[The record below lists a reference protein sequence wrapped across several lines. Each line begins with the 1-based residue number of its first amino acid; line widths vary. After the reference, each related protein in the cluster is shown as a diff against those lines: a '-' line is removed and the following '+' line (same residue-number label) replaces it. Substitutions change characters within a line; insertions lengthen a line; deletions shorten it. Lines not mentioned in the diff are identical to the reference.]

1 MGPVRFTRRFARGQG
16 LCTLENADDAKDA
29 RSRPRRTVRARV
41 AIAMLAMWSP
51 LAWAA
56 DLQLTNLSDDGSD
69 PTPAGS
75 VVTYSI
81 TLENTAADTAS
92 DVRSVFDL
100 PAGSAA
106 VNLPAFCTVDA
117 GDATRVVCAHGNL
130 LGTLGGGAPVA
141 FQLQISTA
149 GMPVSPIS
157 IAGAVGSGA
166 APAASVKVPAMGAPF
181 ISDTNVSN
189 NKETQTTTLTS
200 AGDLQLTKTAN
211 ADPVVAGS
219 LITYTLSVRNNGP
232 SASSGFT
239 VVDTLPSGATFVG
252 PASGSGWTFN
262 NANGTYTGSL
272 AAGATATY
280 QFTARVTAAGGTI
293 VNSAVVNA
301 GATPDPIIANNTDD
315 VGATVLAGADME
327 ITKSASPMPATGG
340 QPITFTLNARNR
352 GPSAAANVSFTDTMP
367 AGFLIT
373 GGSTA
378 AGWTCT
384 TTADQTARTCT
395 HAGSYAAGSNDTFTI
410 EATVP
415 SSGQGSSGNQ
425 TNTATIT
432 SSTAD
437 PTPANNTGSVTFTVL
452 ADGADLELAG
462 KTKSPGVVATW
473 SGSGDDTDSR
483 MTSTIRVRNRGPRP
497 ATGQVEVADTLA
509 AGEEFVSFSSSAWTC
524 AAQSP
529 YAPPPARQVVVCSLN
544 AGSLPLAVA
553 NGSGNPLAPD
563 LVLVTRARAAGDL
576 VNNACTGGSGGSAEP
591 LTGNGI
597 DVDGNTANDC
607 TGAGVRTTTQRADL
621 RIAKQTNAAGDADN
635 TLPLGY
641 TGVDFT
647 LTIANDGPSGTAGVV
662 VNDQIPGFISGR
674 TSATVDAPAGWT
686 CNVGGNG
693 SVQCRSNNT
702 VLASGASAVLTVRVT
717 GPLNDSAGQ
726 GATSCAGTTLSGIR
740 CGAAGVGV
748 DAAIAGSVGEINTT
762 NNSASDWVRVP
773 RMANVRTR
781 SKTITSGAVGREGVN
796 SVYRIDYDNQGPSS
810 AAGVVFRDVFTLP
823 ANDAGF
829 VMISA
834 NRTTGGSGSTAC
846 AISASPEVAVTAAA
860 GGNSYATPGASGTVT
875 VTCPQLA
882 TMGNGVN
889 ESLTVT
895 IRPNNQPGGSASRR
909 FDNVGDFTFTGA
921 STGTDGNGEFD
932 YNSVD
937 TAADDEK
944 TASLTFQANAVDLIT
959 NKVDTGFSGGV
970 DPLGYDQTNPP
981 GNVIAYRVT
990 VTNQG
995 PSVANNVRVRDTMTP
1010 IAGRTVTF
1018 LGTSLTPGGALEGT
1032 PRCTVASGSNPTV
1045 GAPLELDCQMP
1056 GVGFG
1061 TNVNGVVGVNQTST
1075 VYLRYRYDT
1084 APGATGDT
1092 ISNVAVASSDEV
1104 DTQPGNNSEGENT
1117 SIRSRA
1123 DVGVSKTMVLGADAD
1138 PGVPLPASVATVSI
1152 LQPFFYVI
1160 DVVNN
1165 GPGSSLSLDRS
1176 GNNPLEGTGTVVTD
1190 TLPAGVVVTGPITWR
1205 KRGVNAGGQE
1215 PNGTGQCTRAG
1226 NVVTCNLGDVTFDA
1240 AERGRARILVPARW
1254 DAVPAGG
1261 TSNNSASV
1269 RSEQVDPVPGNDNVT
1284 VPLGVTS
1291 SSLSGTVFE
1300 DRQRGGT
1307 NAGTPQVAA
1316 NEPRVANVTITLT
1329 GVDAYGNPVNRTTT
1343 TDANGNYSFANLAP
1357 SDAGGYTITQTQP
1370 AGYVNGPANPPT
1382 AGGDAPSLGGT
1393 YDAGAP
1399 NSAYAAVIVGAAD
1412 NAVRY
1417 HFPEVRR
1424 PSLSGFVYSDD
1435 NFDNVRNPGVDAPIA
1450 GATVELLD
1458 AATGVVV
1465 ATQTT
1470 NASGFYQFT
1479 DLDPTIVY
1487 TLREPLPAGNLV
1499 NRPGAVNPGLIGG
1512 AACAA
1517 GCVAGTGIAPDA
1529 ATTDRIA
1536 QIDLS
1541 SGVGGTEFNFGEAAS
1556 GASIS
1561 GRVWLDIDNDGIVD
1575 AGETGIANVAVTLTG
1590 TDRNGDPVNLTTTT
1604 GADGTY
1610 SFTGLVAGNYTV
1622 TEPTQPTGTL
1632 NGRTVAGIAGGTPS
1646 VPAVVPSAI
1655 GAIALGANQA
1665 ATGYDFGEIQP
1676 ASVSGRVYFDHDDDG
1691 SVDAG
1696 ETGIAGV
1703 DLVLTGT
1710 ADDGTLVNLTT
1721 TSDANG
1727 AYAFL
1732 NVRPGTYTVTEPT
1745 QPANTTNGLTTAG
1758 NIGGVAMG
1766 TATARP
1772 VVPSAIANIVLAPE
1786 QSSVENNFGEIAD
1799 SPDLLVSKSAT
1810 PATFTV
1816 GTDSRY
1822 VVRVRN
1828 AGNAPTAGEYE
1839 IEDRLPTG
1847 VTLSATPNGTGWTCV
1862 GAVGA
1867 DRFSC
1872 TSTDVIA
1879 QGTTHAADITVPVA
1893 VSEAAAAASPVI
1905 NAVIVRGGGETPARE
1920 PMQTEQDAFAATIG
1934 ALPACDP
1941 SIAHN
1946 ACRLET
1952 PVQRGAS
1959 IAGRVFFDN
1968 NDNGVIDAADEV
1980 GIANVEL
1987 VLTGTDELGNA
1998 VDVRATTDADGRY
2011 AFPNLRPGTYVVTE
2025 PTQPSGSTNGVT
2037 TAGTINGARVG
2048 TATAKTV
2055 VPSAISAIVVAA
2067 GQDSIDNDFGE
2078 VADSPDLVVSK
2089 SATPERFTVNNTAT
2103 YSIRVRNIGPK
2114 ATVGEYVVEDRLPTG
2129 VTLAAAPAGNGW
2141 TCTGAAGDSR
2151 LRCVGVA
2158 VIAPGATLADAITVP
2173 VRVGP
2178 DAATTSTLRN
2188 VVLVQ
2193 GGGEDAQHVP
2203 TGDERA
2209 AFEGDGSRLP
2219 VCDPAIT
2226 HNACRIETPVQ
2237 AAASLSGTVWF
2248 DIGND
2253 DVLLDG
2259 GDRRLQGWT
2268 VEVVDPATGTV
2279 VATTTTAAD
2288 GSYRVAD
2295 LVPGVQWNVRFRDPN
2310 AGVLWGFPVTGE
2322 TAGGPAAACDT
2333 AGALANHHA
2342 SSCRNTGNGIS
2353 QLEVVLVSG
2362 ENLPQQSLPVDPS
2375 GVVYDAVT
2383 RDPVPNSVV
2392 TLEPAGVCP
2401 GFDPNTA
2408 LLNVAGGGYQ
2418 VEGSRVSM
2426 TVGNDGFYQFLFG
2439 PAAPASCEYRLTVTP
2454 PSGYTFQSQTIAP
2467 QAGTLAPPGAAG
2479 TTYAVQPQ
2487 STPPSGAVGE
2497 ATRYYLSLV
2506 SGSGTA
2512 GIIHNHIPL
2521 DPAVAPGLVISKT
2534 GDRQTVEVGDTL
2546 LYTITI
2552 RQTAGNALASVNVL
2566 DRLPPGFTYI
2576 EGTARAN
2583 AAAIPEPLGKPGPLL
2598 SFQAGALRIGE
2609 QIVLNYRVR
2618 VGVGS
2623 QQGDGINRAQAH
2635 GCNIA
2640 GGCVDAN
2647 SLQPRAGA
2655 IASNR
2660 AEYRVRVT
2668 GGVFTEEGC
2677 VLGKV
2682 FVDCNL
2688 NHVQDREELGVPGVR
2703 MYFEDGTWMVSDSEG
2718 KYSYCGLPPKSHTL
2732 KVDASTLPVGSR
2744 LTTSSNRNLGDAD
2757 SLFIDLKNGELHRA
2771 DFIEGSCSN
2780 PVLEQVKARRTQ
2792 GEVRAPETE
2801 TSGRP
2806 LRFDSKSPRWPQQG
2820 TDSSKQAPRI
2830 VHPRPAEPPQ
2840 THDAR
2845 NTEAQP

>member
-1 MGPVRFTRRFARGQG
+1 MGPVRYTRRFARGSR
-16 LCTLENADDAKDA
+16 LCTLENANGANHA
-29 RSRPRRTVRARV
+29 PGRAGRVVRAL
-41 AIAMLAMWSP
+41 AATAMLVMFAP
-51 LAWAA
+51 LAWAV

-75 VVTYSI
+75 IVTYSV
-81 TLENTAADTAS
+81 TLENAAADTAN

-100 PAGSAA
+100 PAGGAA
-106 VNLPAFCTVDA
+106 VNLPAFCSVDA
-117 GDATRVVCAHGNL
+117 GDATRVVCGHGNL
-130 LGTLGGGAPVA
+130 LGTLGGGAPVT
-141 FQLQISTA
+141 FELQLSTA
-149 GMPVSPIS
+149 GMPVAPIS
-157 IAGAVGSGA
+157 IAGAVGRGTPPPASTKVA
-166 APAASVKVPAMGAPF
+166 AIGAPF
-181 ISDTNVSN
+181 ITDTNIAN

-232 SASSGFT
+232 SASSGFS

-252 PASGSGWTFN
+252 PATGTGWSFSG
-262 NANGTYTGSL
+262 ANGTYAGSL

-301 GATPDPIIANNTDD
+301 GATPDPVIANNTDD
-315 VGATVLAGADME
+315 VGATVIAGADME
-327 ITKSASPMPATGG
+327 ITKSATPTPATGG
-340 QPITFTLNARNR
+340 QPITFTLNVINR
-352 GPSAAANVSFTDTMP
+352 GPSPAANVSFTDTMP

-373 GGSTA
+373 NGNQP

-384 TTADQTARTCT
+384 TTGDQTARTCART
-395 HAGSYAAGSNDTFTI
+395 TPYASGSSDTFTI
-410 EATVP
+410 EAMVP

-425 TNTATIT
+425 TNTATVT
-432 SSTAD
+432 SATAD

-452 ADGADLELAG
+452 ADGADLELAS
-462 KTKSPGVVATW
+462 KTKAPGVVATW
-473 SGSGDDTDSR
+473 SGSGDDSDSR

-509 AGEEFVSFSSSAWTC
+509 AGEEFVSSSSASWTC
-524 AAQSP
+524 AAQSA
-529 YAPPPARQVVVCSLN
+529 YAAPPARQLVVCSLN

-553 NGSGNPLAPD
+553 NGAGNPLAPD
-563 LVLVTRARAAGDL
+563 LVLVTRARAAGTL
-576 VNNACTGGSGGSAEP
+576 TNTACTGGSGGSAEP
-591 LTGNGI
+591 LTGNGV

-607 TGAGVRTTTQRADL
+607 SGAGVRTTTQRADL
-621 RIAKQTNAAGDADN
+621 RIAKQTNGAGDADN

-641 TGVDFT
+641 TGADYT
-647 LTIANDGPSGTAGVV
+647 LTVTNDGPDGTAGVV
-662 VNDQIPGFISGR
+662 VNDQIPGFINGR
-674 TSATVDAPAGWT
+674 SSATVTTPAGWS
-686 CNVGGNG
+686 CNVAANG

-702 VLASGASAVLTVRVT
+702 VLASGASAVLTIHAV
-717 GPLNDSAGQ
+717 GPFNDSATTTNV
-726 GATSCAGTTLSGIR
+726 ACAGTTLNGIR

-748 DAAIAGSVGEINTT
+748 DASIAGAVGEVNTA

-773 RMANVRTR
+773 RVANVRTR

-796 SVYRIDYDNQGPSS
+796 SVYRIDYDNQGPST
-810 AAGVVFRDVFTLP
+810 ATGVVFRDVFTLP

-834 NRTTGGSGSTAC
+834 NRTTGGSGNTAC
-846 AISASPEVAVTAAA
+846 AISASPEISVASAA
-860 GGNSYATPGASGTVT
+860 GGSSYSTPGASGTVT
-875 VTCPQLA
+875 VTCPALN
-882 TMGNGVN
+882 MGNGVN

-895 IRPNNQPGGSASRR
+895 IRPNNQPGGSAGRQI
-909 FDNVGDFTFTGA
+909 DNVAGFGFTA
-921 STGTDGNGEFD
+921 VSNGTDGNGAFD
-932 YNSVD
+932 YNSVA
-937 TAADDEK
+937 TVADDEK

-959 NKVDTGFSGGV
+959 NKVDTGFTGGV
-970 DPLGYDQTNPP
+970 DPLGFDQSNPA
-981 GNVIAYRVT
+981 GNLVNYRVT

-995 PSVANNVRVRDTMTP
+995 PSVANNVRVRDTMSP

-1018 LGTSLTPGGALEGT
+1018 LGTSLTAGGALEGT
-1032 PRCTVASGSNPTV
+1032 SRCAVVSGSNPTT
-1045 GAPLELDCQMP
+1045 GAPLELDCVMP
-1056 GVGFG
+1056 GIGFG
-1061 TNVNGVVGVNQTST
+1061 SNVNGVVGVNQTST
-1075 VYLRYRYDT
+1075 IYLRYRYDT
-1084 APGATGDT
+1084 PPGATGDT

-1104 DTQPGNNSEGENT
+1104 DTQPANNSEGENT

-1123 DVGVSKTMVLGADAD
+1123 DVAVSKTMVLTADQD
-1138 PGVPLPASVATVSI
+1138 PAVPLPASVTQVSI

-1215 PNGTGQCTRAG
+1215 PNGTGQCIQAG
-1226 NVVTCNLGDVTFDA
+1226 SVVTCNLGDVTFDPG
-1240 AERGRARILVPARW
+1240 ERGRVRILVPARW

-1261 TSNNSASV
+1261 TSNNSV
-1269 RSEQVDPVPGNDNVT
+1269 NVKSEQVDPVPGNDNVT
-1284 VPLGVTS
+1284 VPLGIVS
-1291 SSLSGTVFE
+1291 SSLAGTVFE
-1300 DRQRGGT
+1300 DRQRDGANG
-1307 NAGTPQVAA
+1307 GTPQAAA

-1329 GVDAYGNPVNRTTT
+1329 GVDAYGNAVNRSTT

-1357 SDAGGYTITQTQP
+1357 SDATGYNVTQTQP
-1370 AGYVNGPANPPT
+1370 AGYVSGPVAPPT
-1382 AGGDAPSLGGT
+1382 SGGAAPSSGGS

-1399 NSAYAAVIVGAAD
+1399 NSAYTAVVVGAGVA
-1412 NAVRY
+1412 ATRY

-1435 NFDNVRNPGVDAPIA
+1435 NFDNVRNPGVDGAIA
-1450 GATVELLD
+1450 GATVELLN
-1458 AATGVVV
+1458 AVTHAVV
-1465 ATQTT
+1465 ATQVT

-1479 DLDPTIVY
+1479 DLDPTIAY
-1487 TLREPLPAGNLV
+1487 TLREPLPAGSYV
-1499 NRPGAVNPGLIGG
+1499 NRPGAVNPGLVGG
-1512 AACAA
+1512 IACAS
-1517 GCVAGTGIAPDA
+1517 GCLAGTGIAPDA

-1541 SGVGGTEFNFGEAAS
+1541 AGVNGTEFNFGEAAN
-1556 GASIS
+1556 GASLG
-1561 GRVWLDIDNDGIVD
+1561 GRVWLDIDNDGAID

-1590 TDRNGDPVNLTTTT
+1590 TDRNGVAVSLTTTT
-1604 GADGTY
+1604 AADGSY
-1610 SFTGLVAGNYTV
+1610 SFANLVAGNYTV

-1632 NGRTVAGIAGGTPS
+1632 NGRTVAGNAGGTASVPS
-1646 VPAVVPSAI
+1646 VTPSAVT
-1655 GAIALGANQA
+1655 AIALGANQA
-1665 ATGYDFGEIQP
+1665 ATSYDFGEIQP
-1676 ASVSGRVYFDHDDDG
+1676 ASVSGRVYYDHDDDG
-1691 SVDAG
+1691 NVDAG

-1703 DLVLTGT
+1703 QIVLAGT
-1710 ADDGTLVNLTT
+1710 ADDGTLVNRTT
-1721 TSDANG
+1721 TTDANG

-1732 NVRPGTYTVTEPT
+1732 DVRPGTYTVTEPT

-1766 TATARP
+1766 TATGRA
-1772 VVPSAIANIVLAPE
+1772 VVPSAIASIVLAPE
-1786 QSSVENNFGEIAD
+1786 QSSVENNFGKIAD

-1816 GTDSRY
+1816 GTDSTY

-1828 AGNAPTAGEYE
+1828 AGNAPTAGQYE
-1839 IEDRLPTG
+1839 VEDRLPTG
-1847 VTLSATPNGTGWTCV
+1847 VTLSSTPTGTGWTCV

-1893 VSEAAAAASPVI
+1893 VSDAAAAASPVV
-1905 NAVIVRGGGETPARE
+1905 NAVIVRGGGETPARV
-1920 PMQTEQDAFAATIG
+1920 PTQTEEGAFAATIG
-1934 ALPACDP
+1934 ALPVCDP

-1946 ACRLET
+1946 ACRIQT

-1959 IAGRVFFDN
+1959 VAGRVFFDN

-1980 GIANVEL
+1980 GIANVQL
-1987 VLTGTDELGNA
+1987 VLTGADELGNA
-1998 VDVRATTDADGRY
+1998 INLTVTTDADGRY
-2011 AFPNLRPGTYVVTE
+2011 VFPNLRPGTYVVTE
-2025 PTQPSGSTNGVT
+2025 PTQPAGSTNGIT
-2037 TAGTINGARVG
+2037 TAGTINGASVG

-2055 VPSAISAIVVAA
+2055 VPSAISAIALAA
-2067 GQDSIDNDFGE
+2067 GQDSIGNDFGE

-2089 SATPERFTVNNTAT
+2089 SATPERFTVNNSAT

-2114 ATVGEYVVEDRLPTG
+2114 ATIGEYVVEDRLPTG
-2129 VTLAAAPAGNGW
+2129 VTLSATPTGNGW
-2141 TCTGAAGDSR
+2141 ACTGAAGDSR
-2151 LRCVGVA
+2151 LRCTGTATIASGV
-2158 VIAPGATLADAITVP
+2158 TLGDAITVP
-2173 VRVGP
+2173 VRVGAE
-2178 DAATTSTLRN
+2178 AASASTIRN
-2188 VVLVQ
+2188 VAIVH
-2193 GGGEDAQHVP
+2193 GGGEDAQHSP
-2203 TGDERA
+2203 TTDERA
-2209 AFEGDGSRLP
+2209 AFEGDTSRLP

-2248 DIGND
+2248 DIGNE

-2268 VEVVDPATGTV
+2268 VEVVDPATGRV

-2310 AGVLWGFPVTGE
+2310 AGALWGFPVTGE
-2322 TAGGPAAACDT
+2322 TASGPAAACDT

-2342 SSCRNTGNGIS
+2342 SSCRNTGDGVS

-2362 ENLPQQSLPVDPS
+2362 ENLPQQSLPIDPS
-2375 GVVYDAVT
+2375 GVVYDAVS

-2401 GFDPNTA
+2401 GFDPNTS
-2408 LLNVAGGGYQ
+2408 LLNVAGGGYS
-2418 VEGSRVSM
+2418 VEGNRVSM

-2439 PAAPASCEYRLTVTP
+2439 PAAPASCEFRLTVTP
-2454 PSGYTFQSQTIAP
+2454 PSGYAFQSQMIVP
-2467 QAGTLAPPGAAG
+2467 QNGTLTAPGAVG
-2479 TTYAVQPQ
+2479 TTYPVQPQ

-2497 ATRYYLSLV
+2497 GTRYYLSLV
-2506 SGSGTA
+2506 AGSGTA

-2534 GDRQTVEVGDTL
+2534 GHRQTVEVGDTL

-2583 AAAIPEPLGKPGPLL
+2583 AAAIAEPLGKPGPVL
-2598 SFQAGALRIGE
+2598 SFQARGVRIGE

-2640 GGCVDAN
+2640 GGCIDAN

-2655 IASNR
+2655 VASNR

-2682 FVDCNL
+2682 FVDCNN

-2732 KVDASTLPVGSR
+2732 KVDASTLPIGSR

-2801 TSGRP
+2801 TNGKS
-2806 LRFDSKSPRWPQQG
+2806 LRFDSKSARWPQQG
-2820 TDSSKQAPRI
+2820 TDSSKQSPRI
-2830 VHPRPAEPPQ
+2830 VEPRSTEPPQ
-2840 THDAR
+2840 THGAR
-2845 NTEAQP
+2845 NTETQP